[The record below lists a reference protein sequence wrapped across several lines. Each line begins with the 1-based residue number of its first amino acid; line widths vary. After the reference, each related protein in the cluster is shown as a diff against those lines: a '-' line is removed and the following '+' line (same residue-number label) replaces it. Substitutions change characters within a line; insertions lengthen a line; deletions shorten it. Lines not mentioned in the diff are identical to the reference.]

1 MMNDENLKELRK
13 TILQA
18 AYHAQEGHIPSA
30 YSILDIIW
38 VLYDQVLNTNNH
50 DRFLLSKGQ
59 GCLALYAV
67 LVKKGFGSRDDLVN
81 HYCEYESK
89 YGGHP
94 DRNKSKEIEVS
105 TGSLGHGLPI
115 ATGIALSNKDSN
127 SRSRVFCLI
136 GDGEANEGSIWEAAL
151 LAANHNLN
159 NLICIVDYNHSTD
172 RALNMQSIIDK
183 FKAFGWNTLEI
194 NGHNHKEIKKA
205 LTSSSTQSPTC
216 IVANTIKGYGCKSI
230 ENNPAWHHRSPTQS
244 EYQQFIEEINS
255 I

>member
-1 MMNDENLKELRK
+1 MSNNKIMKELRK
-13 TILQA
+13 NVLQA
-18 AYHAQEGHIPSA
+18 SYHAQEGHIPSA

-38 VLYDQVLNTNNH
+38 VMYDQVLNRDNH

-67 LVKKGFGSRDDLVN
+67 LVKKGFGSLDDLVN
-81 HYCEYESK
+81 HYCEYESQ

-94 DRNKSKEIEVS
+94 DKNKSKGIEVS

-115 ATGIALSNKDSN
+115 AVGVALSNVDS
-127 SRSRVFCLI
+127 SSKSKVFCLI
-136 GDGEANEGSIWEAAL
+136 GDGEANEGSIWESAL

-172 RALNMQSIIDK
+172 RALNMYSIFDK
-183 FKAFGWNTLEI
+183 FKAFGWNVLEI
-194 NGHNHKEIKKA
+194 NGHDHKEIKKA
-205 LTSSSTQSPTC
+205 LTTLDNSSPTC
-216 IVANTIKGYGCKSI
+216 IVANTIKGYGCKSM
-230 ENNPAWHHRSPTQS
+230 ENNPAWHHRSPTDS
-244 EYQQFIEEINS
+244 EYIQFVEEIDS

>member
-1 MMNDENLKELRK
+1 MANDENIKELRK

-38 VLYDQVLNTNNH
+38 VLYDQVLNINNG

-67 LVKKGFGSRDDLVN
+67 LAKKGMGSRDDLVN

-94 DRNKSKEIEVS
+94 DRNKVKEIEVS

-127 SRSRVFCLI
+127 SKSKVFCLI

-151 LAANHNLN
+151 LATNHNLN
-159 NLICIVDYNHSTD
+159 NLVCIVDYNHSTD
-172 RALNMQSIIDK
+172 RALNMYSISEK

-194 NGHNHKEIKKA
+194 DGHDHKEIKNA
-205 LTSSSTQSPTC
+205 LFKSNTQSPTC
-216 IVANTIKGYGCKSI
+216 IVANTIKGYGCKSM
-230 ENNPAWHHRSPTQS
+230 ENSPAWHHRAPTEQ
-244 EYQQFIEEINS
+244 EYVQFIKEIDS